1 MCVSLVAIGVLFF
14 GTGFSQTNLPS
25 SEPTQSNES
34 KFLIIDN
41 YQPNMRIENQK
52 REQVTLSELIQGYEA
67 GSITDDNIA
76 ALLDLNHLSVD
87 IITSLGVDKDSKLSK
102 KVYEA
107 KEIKLKAIRAEF
119 DQIKKDE
126 AEGIR

>member
-1 MCVSLVAIGVLFF
+1 MKNYIRSASLVAIGVLFF

-67 GSITDDNIA
+67 GSITDQHIA
-76 ALLDLNHLSVD
+76 ALLDLNHLTVD
-87 IITSLGVDKDSKLSK
+87 IITSLGVDKNTKLSK

-107 KEIKLKAIRAEF
+107 K
-119 DQIKKDE
+119 
-126 AEGIR
+126 